1 MTLARIQRC
10 FNVEEFG
17 PLARARLPR
26 PLYHYIEGGADD
38 EITRYHNTE
47 AFNQHQIVPRCLE
60 DVTRIDTKT
69 TVLGCTV
76 DNPVLLA
83 PTGMTRFFHYQGE
96 RAVARAADKF
106 NTLYSLSTLSTTTIE
121 DVAAATRG
129 PKMFQ
134 LYVLRDPA
142 INEELIERCRDANY
156 NALCLTVDTVVQG
169 NRERDLHTGMTVP
182 PKPTLR
188 SLMGFAQRPAWVYR
202 YFTSPALEMANL
214 SHHIAEGSSKVSS
227 LGAYINGQFDRAL
240 NWRAAEQ
247 IARRWRGPFAIKGIM
262 SAEDARRALDIGAT
276 AVIISNHGGRQLD
289 TVPAPIELVAEIAD
303 AVGDKLE
310 IILDGG
316 VRRGTHVLKALALG
330 ARACMIGRPYL
341 YGLAAG
347 GQPGVERVLGLLRD
361 EIERAMIL
369 SGRARLS
376 KVDGSLLRTPPTAMN
391 RPPAPGV

>member
-1 MTLARIQRC
+1 MED
-10 FNVEEFG
+10 FNS
-17 PLARARLPR
+17 RAKASLPS

-47 AFNQHQIVPRCLE
+47 AFNQYQIIPRVLE
-60 DVTRIDTKT
+60 DVTQVDMQT

-76 DNPVLLA
+76 DWPVLLA
-83 PTGMTRFFHYQGE
+83 PTGMTRFFHHEGE

-106 NTLYSLSTLSTTTIE
+106 KTMYSLSTVSTTTIE
-121 DVAAATRG
+121 DVAAATQG

-142 INEELIERCRDANY
+142 INEELIDRCRLAKYD
-156 NALCLTVDTVVQG
+156 ALCLTVDTVVQG
-169 NRERDLHTGMTVP
+169 NRERDLRTGMTVP
-182 PKPTLR
+182 PKPTLNGFV
-188 SLMGFAQRPAWVYR
+188 GFATRPSWCYR

-214 SHHIAEGSSKVSS
+214 AHHIADGSSKVSS
-227 LGAYINGQFDRAL
+227 LGHYINGQFDRAL
-240 NWRAAEQ
+240 NWRAAEL
-247 IARRWRGPFAIKGIM
+247 IAERWQGQFAIKGII

-289 TVPAPIELVAEIAD
+289 TVPAPIEQVAEIAD
-303 AVGDKLE
+303 AVGGKMD

-316 VRRGTHVLKALALG
+316 VRRGTHVLKALAMG
-330 ARACMIGRPYL
+330 ATACMMGRPYL

-347 GQPGVERVLGLLRD
+347 GQTGVERVLELLRN

-369 SGRARLS
+369 SGRP
-376 KVDGSLLRTPPTAMN
+376 SLDKLDASFIRKL
-391 RPPAPGV
+391 